1 MKFTA
6 YERTLQGTGAS
17 RRLRNA
23 AKVPG
28 IVYGAGTPTMIE
40 LDHNALFFALKKEA
54 FHSSILE
61 MDLAGKTEKVLLR
74 DFQMHAW
81 KPIVLHV
88 DFQRVDE
95 TTKLRKKVPLHFVR
109 AKRTRRRSRPTSA
122 WSTTWRTDLEIECL
136 ASQLPEFVTIDLSGL
151 VKNQSL
157 HASDL
162 KLPEGIKAVKHGTL
176 NPVIV
181 AVTVPKAEE
190 EVAPPCPWWL
200 PRAWQGQGQEGRE
213 AEQEVI
219 VARPAGRRKPH
230 APHRGPPKR
239 GPFLCAFCGAA
250 RGGPAAAAHNPA
262 HDSTLRRPGQPG
274 H

>member
-6 YERTLQGTGAS
+6 FERTLQGTGAS

-28 IVYGAGTPTMIE
+28 IVYGAGAPTMIE

-61 MDLAGKTEKVLLR
+61 MDLAGKTQKVLLR

-81 KPIVLHV
+81 KPIVMHV
-88 DFQRVDE
+88 DFQRVDDS
-95 TTKLRKKVPLHFVR
+95 TKLRKKVPLHFVNEESSP
-109 AKRTRRRSRPTSA
+109 AVK
-122 WSTTWRTDLEIECL
+122 TDHCLVSHVATELEIECL
-136 ASQLPEFVTIDLSGL
+136 AAQLPEFVTIDLANL
-151 VKNQSL
+151 VKGQSL

-181 AVTVPKAEE
+181 AVTLPRLEE
-190 EVAPPCPWWL
+190 ETT
-200 PRAWQGQGQEGRE
+200 
-213 AEQEVI
+213 
-219 VARPAGRRKPH
+219 
-230 APHRGPPKR
+230 
-239 GPFLCAFCGAA
+239 AA
-250 RGGPAAAAHNPA
+250 APAAPVVAAPEKKPA
-262 HDSTLRRPGQPG
+262 KGKKDEKQNKK
-274 H
+274 

>member
-6 YERTLQGTGAS
+6 YERSVQGTGAS

-28 IVYGAGTPTMIE
+28 IVYGAGEPKMIE

-61 MDLAGKTEKVLLR
+61 MELAGKVEKVLLR

-81 KPIVLHV
+81 KPIVMHV

-95 TTKLRKKVPLHFVR
+95 TTKLRKKVPLHFEGEENSPAV
-109 AKRTRRRSRPTSA
+109 K
-122 WSTTWRTDLEIECL
+122 TDKCLVSHVANEIEIECL

-157 HASDL
+157 HLSDL
-162 KLPEGIKAVKHGTL
+162 KLPAGIKAVRHGTM
-176 NPVIV
+176 NPAIV
-181 AVTVPKAEE
+181 SVATPKEEE
-190 EVAPPCPWWL
+190 EVIATPVAAP
-200 PRAWQGQGQEGRE
+200 ADKKGKGKKDEKQN
-213 AEQEVI
+213 
-219 VARPAGRRKPH
+219 K
-230 APHRGPPKR
+230 K
-239 GPFLCAFCGAA
+239 
-250 RGGPAAAAHNPA
+250 
-262 HDSTLRRPGQPG
+262 
-274 H
+274 

>member
-28 IVYGAGTPTMIE
+28 IVYGAGAPAMIE

-61 MDLAGKTEKVLLR
+61 MDLGGTVQKVLLR
-74 DFQMHAW
+74 DFQMHAY
-81 KPIVLHV
+81 KPMVMHI
-88 DFQRVDE
+88 DFQRIDE
-95 TTKLRKKVPLHFVR
+95 TTKVRKKVPLHFTGEETSPAVKTDKCLVSHVR
-109 AKRTRRRSRPTSA
+109 L
-122 WSTTWRTDLEIECL
+122 DLEIECL

-151 VKNQSL
+151 TKNQSL

-162 KLPEGIKAVKHGTL
+162 TLPEGIKAVKRGTQ

-181 AVTVPKAEE
+181 AVTMPKE
-190 EVAPPCPWWL
+190 EVEEVVAAP
-200 PRAWQGQGQEGRE
+200 
-213 AEQEVI
+213 V
-219 VARPAGRRKPH
+219 VAAKGKDAKP
-230 APHRGPPKR
+230 KK
-239 GPFLCAFCGAA
+239 
-250 RGGPAAAAHNPA
+250 NEK
-262 HDSTLRRPGQPG
+262 QNQK
-274 H
+274 

>member
-17 RRLRNA
+17 RRLRRA
-23 AKVPG
+23 DKVPG
-28 IVYGAGTPTMIE
+28 IVYGAGEPKMIE

-81 KPIVLHV
+81 KPIVLHI

-95 TTKLRKKVPLHFVR
+95 ATRLRKKVPLHFEGEENSPAV
-109 AKRTRRRSRPTSA
+109 K
-122 WSTTWRTDLEIECL
+122 TDKCLVSHVMTELEIECL
-136 ASQLPEFVTIDLSGL
+136 ASQLPEFVTIDLSAL

-157 HASDL
+157 HVSDL
-162 KLPEGIKAVKHGTL
+162 KLPVGIKAVKHGTL
-176 NPVIV
+176 NPVVV

-190 EVAPPCPWWL
+190 EAAP
-200 PRAWQGQGQEGRE
+200 
-213 AEQEVI
+213 
-219 VARPAGRRKPH
+219 
-230 APHRGPPKR
+230 APVV
-239 GPFLCAFCGAA
+239 
-250 RGGPAAAAHNPA
+250 AAAEKGKGKGKKDEKQNKK
-262 HDSTLRRPGQPG
+262 
-274 H
+274 